1 MLEASLVYL
10 LLVFGLWV
18 MVTAIYMPGT
28 HIIEF
33 VAVGTLGLSIYLL
46 STMLANWWMVGLLVL
61 SVTGFLLLPFF
72 GQRWW
77 RYAEGGLLLQAV
89 GGLLLFEGK
98 IVSPLAIAVTIGLSL
113 LYHRRILLPILAAQQ
128 GLSALDDETLI
139 GAQGWVASP
148 LVPNESGSA
157 VGTVNVRGELWTAR
171 SGDTLNMGDEI
182 IVVEREGLQL
192 FVEPFKRKRGAP
204 QAVVSD
210 HSVEE
215 RIQ

>member
-18 MVTAIYMPGT
+18 MVTAIYVPGT
-28 HIIEF
+28 HIAEF
-33 VAVGTLGLSIYLL
+33 LMVGALGLSVYFL
-46 STMLANWWMVGLLVL
+46 STMPTRWGMVALLAL

-72 GQRWW
+72 GQRWQH
-77 RYAEGGLLLQAV
+77 YAEGGLVFQAI
-89 GGLLLFEGK
+89 GGFLLFEGQL
-98 IVSPLAIAVTIGLSL
+98 VSPLVIAITIGLSL

-128 GLSALDDETLI
+128 QLPTLDDETLV

-171 SGDTLNMGDEI
+171 SHGALDSGDEI
-182 IVVEREGLQL
+182 IVTERDGLQL
-192 FVEPFKRKRGAP
+192 FVEPHKRKRGSL
-204 QAVVSD
+204 QESISD

-215 RIQ
+215 RI

>member
-1 MLEASLVYL
+1 MLEASLIYL

-28 HIIEF
+28 HIAEF
-33 VAVGTLGLSIYLL
+33 VAVISLGLSIYFL
-46 STMLANWWMVGLLVL
+46 SIMPTRWTMVALLVL

-72 GQRWW
+72 GQRWQ
-77 RYAEGGLLLQAV
+77 RYAEGGLIFQAI
-89 GGLLLFEGK
+89 GGFLLFEGQL
-98 IVSPLAIAVTIGLSL
+98 VSPFVIAATIGLSL

-128 GLSALDDETLI
+128 QASALDDETLV

-171 SGDTLNMGDEI
+171 SNDALATGDEI
-182 IVVEREGLQL
+182 VVVERDGLQL
-192 FVEPFKRKRGAP
+192 FVEPFKRKRGSLLE
-204 QAVVSD
+204 VVSD

-215 RIQ
+215 RI

>member
-1 MLEASLVYL
+1 MLEASLIYL

-18 MVTAIYMPGT
+18 LVTAIYMPGT
-28 HIIEF
+28 HVAEAL
-33 VAVGTLGLSIYLL
+33 AVGALALSIYLL
-46 STMLANWWMVGLLVL
+46 STMMANWWMVGLLVL

-89 GGLLLFEGK
+89 GGLLLFEGT
-98 IVSPLAIAVTIGLSL
+98 IVSPLAIAATIGLSL

-128 GLSALDDETLI
+128 GLSTLDDETLV
-139 GAQGWVASP
+139 GAQGRVASA

-171 SGDTLNMGDEI
+171 SHDALESGDEI
-182 IVVEREGLQL
+182 IVVERDGLQL
-192 FVEPFKRKRGAP
+192 FVEPFKRKRGAL
-204 QAVVSD
+204 QEVVSD

-215 RIQ
+215 RI

>member
-1 MLEASLVYL
+1 MLEASLIYL

-28 HIIEF
+28 HIVEF
-33 VAVGTLGLSIYLL
+33 VAVATLALSIYLL
-46 STMLANWWMVGLLVL
+46 TTLPTRWAMVALLVL

-72 GQRWW
+72 GQRWQ
-77 RYAEGGLLLQAV
+77 RYTESGLVLQAA
-89 GGLLLFEGK
+89 GGLLLFEGQ
-98 IVSPLAIAVTIGLSL
+98 IVSPLAIAATLALSL
-113 LYHRRILLPILAAQQ
+113 LYHRRVLLPMLAMLQQ
-128 GLSALDDETLI
+128 LSTLNDETLI

-171 SGDTLNMGDEI
+171 SHDALNTGDEI
-182 IVVEREGLQL
+182 IVIERDGLHL
-192 FVEPFKRKRGAP
+192 FVEPFKRKRGSL
-204 QAVVSD
+204 QEVLSE

-215 RIQ
+215 RI